1 MESVTHCITKG
12 IKYENLSH
20 MLSNSPKSSLDFF
33 FKKII
38 PSEKHTLAS
47 YPCIESKHFFFFKK
61 HLSSLQIQH
70 KVIIKLQCS
79 LMWNCHITISLGK
92 SNFKVKSI
100 N

>member
-38 PSEKHTLAS
+38 PSEKHTLAN
-47 YPCIESKHFFFFKK
+47 YPCIESKHFFFQEAPE
-61 HLSSLQIQH
+61 LTTNPTQ
-70 KVIIKLQCS
+70 
-79 LMWNCHITISLGK
+79 
-92 SNFKVKSI
+92 SNYQTTM
-100 N
+100 